1 MKNKKTL
8 KIILIWLPSVIIS
21 LFYIPNA
28 ISKIFLLNT
37 DDKIVSSSFILILTG
52 VYLLL
57 STALFLYNKTI
68 IIGTTFLAFYMT
80 CIVFIHILKDKPY
93 EVTILIIMATIF
105 AAYIRMPQL
114 FIQKND
120 LNN

>member
-8 KIILIWLPSVIIS
+8 KTILIWLPSVIIS